1 MGLAGP
7 VVALDHSAARIVNG
21 PGVPPLALLL
31 AALVLLRALIPAGF
45 MPDLS
50 DAASGRFSILICTA
64 AGTRA
69 LIADPTGAP
78 KAPGDAEHASVVE
91 GLCPFAAAG
100 AMALAGLMVVL
111 ARPRRPLARALPP
124 SSEAVAGR
132 RYPAGSLGPRAPPL
146 VRIIGPT
153 QR

>member
-1 MGLAGP
+1 MGLAGR

-21 PGVPPLALLL
+21 PRVPPLALLL

-50 DAASGRFSILICTA
+50 AAASGRFSIVICTA

-69 LIADPTGAP
+69 GFADATGAP
-78 KAPGDAEHASVVE
+78 VAPGDAEHASVVE

-100 AMALAGLMVVL
+100 ATALAGLIVVL
-111 ARPRRPLARALPP
+111 PWPRRPRPRVVPP
-124 SSEAVAGR
+124 SSASIAGR
-132 RYPAGSLGPRAPPL
+132 RFPAGSLGPRAPPL
-146 VRIIGPT
+146 ARIISPT